1 MAKKAK
7 KSCNDDS
14 GEILEFRESLSTV
27 LFGRLCKLD
36 DEIWR
41 IKRLS
46 LMFPKVEFV
55 VGHIDL
61 TQFDPTKGKKRERI
75 KSGGAL
81 KVDVSEHL
89 PEKKKL
95 PEKEE
100 LEDSY
105 KRFLIDSFIEEAEII
120 ADTARNYYIQSSS
133 LQFTVL
139 RKEISEKEISDWNLD
154 IGECSYHALI
164 KPYRGKILTLE
175 EMSSFLVSAYLNDR
189 EFTRKIL
196 TLLSF
201 RYGSVEVLSA
211 VCDNPFL
218 KGDSIDRKEAEIII
232 RDAIQR
238 LGNNQAAFSKD
249 IGVYEASLNN
259 DLKNALDYYL
269 QAAQKVT
276 KMSLSGSEFPIHP
289 DEYDSHY
296 RIMDAGIS
304 ARDELHGVLECL
316 LGKGEITQ
324 GEYDAILGLEHGSTG
339 HKKEEHHDSTDNKE
353 QDRINDSP
361 IACPEVFEGHPDALR
376 KFYLLI
382 NDEYVLVDE
391 DSFLYW
397 FNSLKIDK
405 VKVNRITW
413 LKGIT
418 DLKCFIEALYPLH
431 NSYLAFRQVFVDK
444 KGNELTTLGANAL
457 VYRAVASKRKKI
469 SELEYDKRTGKK
481 AYDVQ
486 KKKIDEIKDLVR
498 QALTGQ

>member
-1 MAKKAK
+1 M
-7 KSCNDDS
+7 N
-14 GEILEFRESLSTV
+14 
-27 LFGRLCKLD
+27 
-36 DEIWR
+36 
-41 IKRLS
+41 
-46 LMFPKVEFV
+46 
-55 VGHIDL
+55 H
-61 TQFDPTKGKKRERI
+61 
-75 KSGGAL
+75 
-81 KVDVSEHL
+81 
-89 PEKKKL
+89 
-95 PEKEE
+95 
-100 LEDSY
+100 
-105 KRFLIDSFIEEAEII
+105 
-120 ADTARNYYIQSSS
+120 IQSSS

-175 EMSSFLVSAYLNDR
+175 EMSSFLVAAYLNDR

-289 DEYDSHY
+289 DEYDSHN

-405 VKVNRITW
+405 DKVNRITW

-444 KGNELTTLGANAL
+444 NGKELTTLGANAL
-457 VYRAVASKRKKI
+457 VYRAVASKRKKV

-498 QALTGQ
+498 QALKGQ